1 MDNFT
6 KRSKKVLEVFAQFE
20 GKRLKSD
27 SIGPEHI
34 FLGLLKDDDSVA
46 ARILKVLDLRFDLL
60 RKEIEYSIRRSGSA
74 ITLGNV
80 PINMKFNRI
89 VELARAEANKT
100 MSNYIG
106 TEHLL
111 LALFKDGSCA
121 GIDNLIKIGVDYEI
135 IKSEIMKLSGNADTQ
150 GAKTA
155 IKSKT
160 QTVDEFS
167 RNLTVLAQKN
177 KLDPVVG
184 RDNEID
190 RVVRI

>member
-27 SIGPEHI
+27 FIGPEHI

-46 ARILKVLDLRFDLL
+46 ARILKNLDLKFDLI
-60 RKEIEYSIRRSGSA
+60 RNEIEQLIRKTGSS

-80 PINMKFNRI
+80 PINMRFNRI
-89 VELARAEANKT
+89 IDLAKSESKKL

-111 LALFKDGSCA
+111 LALFKDGTCA
-121 GIDNLIKIGVDYEI
+121 GIESLIKAGIDYDLIKTEI
-135 IKSEIMKLSGNADTQ
+135 IKDQRQCK
-150 GAKTA
+150 
-155 IKSKT
+155 
-160 QTVDEFS
+160 
-167 RNLTVLAQKN
+167 
-177 KLDPVVG
+177 
-184 RDNEID
+184 
-190 RVVRI
+190 